1 MSSSSLLALVLLFF
15 CINFCASEIGT
26 NQPSYS
32 LRFFSKI
39 TQDSSEIG
47 PNDAVIIVDHGS
59 SFNGSN
65 ISLIKFVDM
74 FRNKTGYKIVEP
86 AHMEMAKPTIGDA
99 FQSCVQQGAR
109 RVIIAPFFLATGK
122 HINKDIPSLSAEA
135 AKKHPGVSYIITP
148 PLGLH
153 VLLVDIVN
161 ERINS
166 CLKPI
171 AQDAPDCSVCDGTG
185 KCQKNV

>member
-1 MSSSSLLALVLLFF
+1 MHLKKPFSLRFYNLKIFLWNFINCEEQRVNLNWIKGKMSSSSLLALVLLFF

-65 ISLIKFVDM
+65 ISLSRK
-74 FRNKTGYKIVEP
+74 
-86 AHMEMAKPTIGDA
+86 
-99 FQSCVQQGAR
+99 
-109 RVIIAPFFLATGK
+109 
-122 HINKDIPSLSAEA
+122 SLMKLFIWNWKCFSF
-135 AKKHPGVSYIITP
+135 GVYNV
-148 PLGLH
+148 
-153 VLLVDIVN
+153 VLFMN
-161 ERINS
+161 FS
-166 CLKPI
+166 
-171 AQDAPDCSVCDGTG
+171 
-185 KCQKNV
+185 